1 MFVCP
6 VTKSPLRD
14 WRSSATGVV
23 YPLVDGVPILLEEA
37 RVWLQRQTARS
48 TVEARVAATASPD
61 PITPHL
67 PAQMLGAPSGFG
79 QWLAALGDGGPD
91 AYAVAFAE
99 KYAPEGPACDVGCG
113 MAPMARRMVAL
124 GRDTYA
130 FDNSLDAVLL
140 ARGVLCGGIATTGIP
155 THRNAVRQV
164 KVPFRPI
171 QKGLHF
177 AVADA
182 AMPPFAHET
191 FAWVHM
197 GDVIDAA
204 GDSVGELLVA
214 TADIV
219 ARGGLLTIGTAY
231 GARSS
236 DEGDRPDPQEELLEA
251 LDSLGFEIL
260 EQADRIPHIARHYD
274 RSYSVRFTHCIAAR
288 RK

>member
-14 WRSSATGVV
+14 WRSTSGVV
-23 YPLVDGVPILLEEA
+23 YPLVDGVPVLMEEP

-48 TVEARVAATASPD
+48 TVEASVANTTAPD

-99 KYAPEGPACDVGCG
+99 KYAPEGAACDVGCG

-130 FDNSLDAVLL
+130 FDRSLDAVLL
-140 ARGVLCGGIATTGIP
+140 AKGVLCGGIQTTGIP

-171 QKGLHF
+171 QKGLRF
-177 AVADA
+177 AVGDA
-182 AMPPFAHET
+182 TLPPFAHES
-191 FAWVHM
+191 FAWVHL
-197 GDVIDAA
+197 GDVLDGADDA
-204 GDSVGELLVA
+204 VGEILVA
-214 TADIV
+214 TADLV
-219 ARGGLLTIGTAY
+219 VRGGLLTITTAY

-236 DEGDRPDPQEELLEA
+236 EEGDRPDPQEELLEA

-260 EQADRIPHIARHYD
+260 EQADRIPHITRQYD
-274 RSYSVRFTHCIAAR
+274 RAYTVRFTHCIAAR